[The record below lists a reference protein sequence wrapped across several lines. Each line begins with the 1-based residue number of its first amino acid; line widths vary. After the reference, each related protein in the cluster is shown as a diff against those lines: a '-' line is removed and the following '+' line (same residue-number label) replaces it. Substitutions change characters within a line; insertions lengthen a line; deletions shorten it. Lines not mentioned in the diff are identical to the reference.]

1 MMAFVSYHYILI
13 QLFEHPIWL
22 LSYDFSPF
30 LLECFFFFKF
40 KHLLGRMGMLKV

>member
-13 QLFEHPIWL
+13 QLIEHPIWL

-30 LLECFFFFKF
+30 LLKCFFLKF
-40 KHLLGRMGMLKV
+40 KHLLGRMEMLKI